1 MGEKQLDVGGW
12 MSGWCLRMLDLM
24 VVSLEL
30 EHSVDQFG
38 GKESLVV
45 FISVV
50 TGRAAGDDYT

>member
-1 MGEKQLDVGGW
+1 
-12 MSGWCLRMLDLM
+12 MSGWCLRMLVSMDLM